1 MPRFSAPLVLALVF
15 TVACGDDTSTDG
27 SGGGSGGSGGAGS
40 AGTEATT
47 GTGGE
52 GGATSSSTGDA
63 TTGAGGEGGGAAV
76 GCTEPTP
83 VACEDDVVLAMNLQD
98 DIAPGEAT
106 STPDGSGW
114 LSAIDATAGGA
125 FAADPD
131 SYVYLKFADDG
142 LTKVDISDEDSLT
155 SMDWDIAFRRYV
167 VRINSGN
174 SGPSCVAAAR
184 VVGATYDEVTSVP
197 DGLTYRTDGYFTD
210 SCEIIPDGTGLP
222 GSPATALS
230 AFWTYPGCVQ
240 MTDQA
245 FVIQTAEGRHLKL
258 VVAQYYD
265 DANHASCQESDSVSQ
280 GDTGAA
286 NYQVRWAFL

>member
-1 MPRFSAPLVLALVF
+1 MSRLAAPLVLALVF
-15 TVACGDDTSTDG
+15 SVACGDDTTTDG
-27 SGGGSGGSGGAGS
+27 AGGGSGGGATT
-40 AGTEATT
+40 GTEATT
-47 GTGGE
+47 GAGGE
-52 GGATSSSTGDA
+52 GGAGSTSSTGDA
-63 TTGAGGEGGGAAV
+63 TTGAGGGAAA

-98 DIAPGEAT
+98 DVAPGAVT
-106 STPDGSGW
+106 STADGAGW
-114 LSAIDATAGGA
+114 RSTVDATAGGA

-131 SYVYLKFADDG
+131 SYVYMRFADEG
-142 LTKVDISDEDSLT
+142 LVKVEISDEDSLA

-184 VVGATYDEVTSVP
+184 VVGSTYDEVTSLP
-197 DGLTYRTDGYFTD
+197 ANLTFRTDGYFTD

-258 VVAQYYD
+258 VVDQYYD
-265 DANHASCQESDSVSQ
+265 DASHASCQESGTVSQ
-280 GDTGAA
+280 GETGAA
-286 NYQVRWAFL
+286 SYQIRWAFL